1 MKPLITLLLALAACL
16 TAAAQDTDSFFGIH
30 YQSIPGTNTCKVIYA
45 NTYAEL
51 AAAKPQISVAPTVD
65 IKGKTYTVTAIDD
78 GAFCETA
85 FTSISLPEGITS
97 IGDFAFEGCEDL
109 TYLNIPSTVT
119 TIGEEAFGGAPC
131 FGSKVQFSVNLCEI
145 GFAAFTCP
153 GLTEYSV
160 AVGNPNFCSID
171 GVLFSK
177 DRKTLIDYPWSRPA
191 APYTVPAGTTTIA
204 QDAFSGRHLTSL
216 TLPEG
221 LTTIIEYAF
230 WNSTIDGPLTLPA
243 SLTDISEDAFS
254 ECHGVTAFNIAPANT
269 TFVSRDGV
277 LFSKDMTTLRLYPIG
292 RPADAY
298 IVPDGVTTIGANA
311 FRAAQNLK
319 HLYLPEGLTTI
330 SPVAVYGCHNL
341 ADLVIPVSVTTIGGY
356 AFADCRHL
364 ANIYCRSTVPAQAG
378 EGAFAYITSG
388 CTIYIPMGTKSAYQ
402 NKGWNGNGVTL
413 KEEAEVTPPCATPVI
428 HVNGGKFS
436 VTCSTPGAHIF
447 CEYESSEFSSSKGWT
462 GPKLYSTPTLTIKAY
477 ATADGYTQSPDAT
490 CTITSGSN
498 DIDGSGATDLDD
510 LNTLID
516 GILQK

>member
-1 MKPLITLLLALAACL
+1 M
-16 TAAAQDTDSFFGIH
+16 
-30 YQSIPGTNTCKVIYA
+30 
-45 NTYAEL
+45 
-51 AAAKPQISVAPTVD
+51 
-65 IKGKTYTVTAIDD
+65 
-78 GAFCETA
+78 
-85 FTSISLPEGITS
+85 
-97 IGDFAFEGCEDL
+97 
-109 TYLNIPSTVT
+109 
-119 TIGEEAFGGAPC
+119 
-131 FGSKVQFSVNLCEI
+131 
-145 GFAAFTCP
+145 
-153 GLTEYSV
+153 

-177 DRKTLIDYPWSRPA
+177 DRKTLIDYPWGRPA

-204 QDAFSGRHLTSL
+204 QDAFSGRHLTGL

-230 WNSTIDGPLTLPA
+230 WGTTIDGPLTLPA

-330 SPVAVYGCHNL
+330 SPVAVYGCEGL
-341 ADLVIPVSVTTIGGY
+341 TELIIPASVTSIGGY
-356 AFADCRHL
+356 AFGVCKSL

-378 EGAFAYITSG
+378 EGAFYYTAKG
-388 CTIYIPMGTKSAYQ
+388 CILHIPMGTKSAYQ
-402 NKGWNGNGVTL
+402 NKGWNGNFL
-413 KEEAEVTPPCATPVI
+413 SNYSEEAQVTPPCATPVI

-436 VTCSTPGAHIF
+436 VTCATPGARII
-447 CEYESSEFSSSKGWT
+447 CEYESSEFSANKGWT
-462 GPKLYSTPTLTIKAY
+462 GPKLYSTPKLTLKAY
-477 ATADGYTQSPDAT
+477 AIAEGYTDSTDAT